1 MKHQYVFKPAKEM
14 YVKTVLISITT
25 IIYKSRDVGWEISP
39 AKRCK
44 DQLKQKLDKNEKQ
57 L

>member
-25 IIYKSRDVGWEISP
+25 IYKSRDVGWEISP